1 MFVYRKVNFLFFV
14 SLVYTLIPFFNAN
27 NTPYPFVTIAATIL
41 FVVSYLGS
49 LYSNRQ
55 WLSNVFWIYILGY
68 TLIMSVVNIYMAM
81 FINYAINLFTWHY
94 SERLLSKRALSLW
107 ASCIIL
113 LIMVVLSSAHIINKI
128 VVIVVMV
135 FAVAMVVAVNQSMKS
150 EALKQ
155 ELYEKNQSINLL
167 LAENERNRI
176 GRDLHDTLGHVF
188 AMLSVKS
195 ELTLALL
202 EKENIKQ
209 AKKEVIDIQ
218 STTKEAMK
226 NVRELIN
233 ALTKHSL
240 DDELAILH
248 NMLSMANVKL
258 TVNKNTAYISDDL
271 QHHLAMILRELANNL
286 LKHSQA
292 TRCELSIQQNNLQII
307 MVMQDNGV
315 GFSTL
320 VGNELKNIKDRLTI
334 IKGTVII
341 SSLHHPTEIKITIP
355 LEDNA

>member
-14 SLVYTLIPFFNAN
+14 SLVYTLIPFLSASD
-27 NTPYPFVTIAATIL
+27 TPYPFVIIFSTIL
-41 FVVSYLGS
+41 FVVSYVGS
-49 LYSNRQ
+49 LYSNSQ
-55 WLSNVFWIYILGY
+55 WLSNAFWIYILGY
-68 TLIMSVVNIYMAM
+68 TLIMSVIDIYMAM
-81 FINYAINLFTWHY
+81 FISYATNLFTWHY

-107 ASCIIL
+107 VSCIIL

-128 VVIVVMV
+128 VVIVAMV
-135 FAVAMVVAVNQSMKS
+135 FAVAMVVAFNQFMKS

-155 ELYEKNQSINLL
+155 ELYEKNQSLNLL

-202 EKENIKQ
+202 EKQDIEH
-209 AKKEVIDIQ
+209 AKKEVMDIQ
-218 STTKEAMK
+218 HTTKEAMT

-233 ALTKHSL
+233 ELTKHSL
-240 DDELAILH
+240 DDELAILK
-248 NMLSMANVKL
+248 NMLSLANVKL
-258 TVNKNTAYISDDL
+258 TVKKEIVQIPDNL
-271 QHHLAMILRELANNL
+271 QHHIAMILRELANNL

-292 TRCELSIQQNNLQII
+292 TTCELSLVQHKQQLTII
-307 MVMQDNGV
+307 MQDNGV

-320 VGNELKNIKDRLTI
+320 VGNELKNIKDRLTL
-334 IKGTVII
+334 IKGNVVI
-341 SSLHHPTEIKITIP
+341 SSLHHPTEIQITIP
-355 LEDNA
+355 LEDNV

>member
-1 MFVYRKVNFLFFV
+1 MFVYRKVHFLFFV
-14 SLVYTLIPFFNAN
+14 SLVYTLIPFLNAN
-27 NTPYPFVTIAATIL
+27 DTPYPFVTIFSTIF

-55 WLSNVFWIYILGY
+55 WLSNAFWIYMLGY
-68 TLIMSVVNIYMAM
+68 TLIMSMINIYMAM
-81 FINYAINLFTWHY
+81 FISYATNLFTWHY
-94 SERLLSKRALSLW
+94 SDRLLSKRALSLW
-107 ASCIIL
+107 GECIIL
-113 LIMVVLSSAHIINKI
+113 LIMVVLSSVHIVNKI

-135 FAVAMVVAVNQSMKS
+135 FAVAMVVAFKQFMKS
-150 EALKQ
+150 EALKK
-155 ELYEKNQSINLL
+155 ELYEKNRSINLL

-202 EKENIKQ
+202 EKENIEH
-209 AKKEVIDIQ
+209 AKKEIVDIQ
-218 STTKEAMK
+218 NTTKEAMK

-248 NMLSMANVKL
+248 NMLSLVNVKL
-258 TVNKNTAYISDDL
+258 AVNKQTAYISDNL
-271 QHHLAMILRELANNL
+271 QHHMAMILRELANNL

-292 TRCELSIQQNNLQII
+292 TTCELSIQQKKSQII
-307 MVMQDNGV
+307 MIMQDNGV

-320 VGNELKNIKDRLTI
+320 VGNELKNIKDRLTL
-334 IKGTVII
+334 IKGDVMI
-341 SSLHHPTEIKITIP
+341 SSLQHPTEIKITIP
-355 LEDNA
+355 TEEYA

>member
-1 MFVYRKVNFLFFV
+1 MFVYRKVHFLFFV
-14 SLVYTLIPFFNAN
+14 SLVYTLIPFLNASD
-27 NTPYPFVTIAATIL
+27 TPYPFVTIAATIL

-55 WLSNVFWIYILGY
+55 WLSNVFWVYILGY
-68 TLIMSVVNIYMAM
+68 TLIMSTMNIYMAM
-81 FINYAINLFTWHY
+81 FISYATNLFTWHY

-107 ASCIIL
+107 ATCVIL
-113 LIMVVLSSAHIINKI
+113 LVMVCLSTAHIVNKS
-128 VVIVVMV
+128 VVIVMMI
-135 FAVAMVVAVNQSMKS
+135 FAVAMVVAFNQFMKS
-150 EALKQ
+150 EALKK
-155 ELYEKNQSINLL
+155 ELYEKNHSINLL

-195 ELTLALL
+195 ELTLVLL
-202 EKENIKQ
+202 EKENIEH
-209 AKKEVIDIQ
+209 AKKEIVDIQ
-218 STTKEAMK
+218 NTTKEAMK

-248 NMLSMANVKL
+248 NMLLMANINL
-258 TVNKNTAYISDDL
+258 TVNKKTAYISDDL
-271 QHHLAMILRELANNL
+271 QHHMAMILRELANNL

-292 TRCELSIQQNNLQII
+292 TTCELSIQQDKEQIVI
-307 MVMQDNGV
+307 VMQDNGI

-320 VGNELKNIKDRLTI
+320 VGNELKNIKDRLTL
-334 IKGTVII
+334 IKGNVVI
-341 SSLHHPTEIKITIP
+341 SSLHHPTEIQITIP